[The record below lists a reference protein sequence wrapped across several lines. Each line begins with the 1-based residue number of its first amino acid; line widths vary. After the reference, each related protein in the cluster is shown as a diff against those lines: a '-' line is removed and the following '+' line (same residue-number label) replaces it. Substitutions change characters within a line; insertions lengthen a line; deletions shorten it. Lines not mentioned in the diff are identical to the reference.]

1 MGASLK
7 YAVIDPVT
15 GKLGRRIFSDPV
27 VYDDEMAKIFGRAWL
42 MVAHESRVPAAYDF
56 FHT

>member
-1 MGASLK
+1 MSATPK
-7 YAVIDPVT
+7 YRVIDPAT
-15 GKLGRRIFSDPV
+15 GKLDRRIFSDEAT
-27 VYDDEMAKIFGRAWL
+27 YDDEMAKIFGRAWL